1 MRIDDANLLPQVVNY
16 LNNHREANRIKKMLY
31 CLCTNRWEKDADY
44 LNSINS
50 QYLIEQIVRE
60 HDTLEKLKVL
70 LQKLIKTV
78 NKPEQYVNIAKA
90 IYLAIG
96 QLYPE
101 FNQQHASKSPARI
114 PTPEPTVGYTSQGI
128 PSSLQRAYAPAPTQA
143 YTNQDIP
150 SSVQRAYA
158 PAPTQAYT
166 SQDIPSS
173 LHRAY
178 APEPTQEFEE
188 YIPPDYSVNEADY
201 ETYYDPDLGEEE
213 PLNRG
218 EMPEYD
224 PFVLR
229 QNVMSYT
236 NPLRAKI
243 ILSIMLH
250 PQFNFGNQSAVTMR
264 EYNLDDLLFEV
275 MRAYPTVPELE
286 ESITSAVEQLVE
298 VEEYGKAATGLLQ
311 SLIPLYSHR

>member
-16 LNNHREANRIKKMLY
+16 LNNHREAKRIKKMLY

-60 HDTLEKLKVL
+60 HDSLEQLKIL
-70 LQKLIKTV
+70 LQNLIKTV
-78 NKPEQYVNIAKA
+78 NKPEHYVNVAKT

-101 FNQQHASKSPARI
+101 FNQEHANKSPARTPI
-114 PTPEPTVGYTSQGI
+114 PEPTVGYTQDI
-128 PSSLQRAYAPAPTQA
+128 PSSLQRAYAPAATVG

-158 PAPTQAYT
+158 PAPTQASYT
-166 SQDIPSS
+166 NQDLPSS
-173 LHRAY
+173 LQRAY
-178 APEPTQEFEE
+178 APEPTQQFEE
-188 YIPPDYSVNEADY
+188 HIPPDYSINEADY
-201 ETYYDPDLGEEE
+201 ETYYDPEAGEGES
-213 PLNRG
+213 LNPG

-275 MRAYPTVPELE
+275 LRAYPTVPELE